1 MINAV
6 LSIRSKLKTSIADTL
21 KASFCV
27 DTATIAA
34 HHSVDNTFI
43 NVDTGLFGR
52 SSLVTL
58 MAFAVIRSRCVGT
71 VSIDTWITHT
81 FIHIDT
87 LPAYVLPVA
96 HVTLAPV
103 TGWCRNAA
111 SIQTQVGE
119 MFAHI
124 HSVIH

>member
-6 LSIRSKLKTSIADTL
+6 LSIRSKLKTSVADAL
-21 KASFCV
+21 KASFRV

-34 HHSVDNTFI
+34 HHSIHNTFI
-43 NVDTGLFGR
+43 NVNTGLFGG

-71 VSIDTWITHT
+71 VSIDTRITHT

-111 SIQTQVGE
+111 TVQTQVGE
-119 MFAHI
+119 MFTYI
-124 HSVIH
+124 HSVVH